1 MVLVEG
7 VVTGKVELFEEVGS
21 QVCLDALRMLDWL
34 LLSCHQ
40 ECGCTNPLVPV
51 NKDAQTR
58 SGDTAP
64 ALTFKP
70 PVQ

>member
-1 MVLVEG
+1 MEG
-7 VVTGKVELFEEVGS
+7 VATGKVELFEEVGS
-21 QVCLDALRMLDWL
+21 QVCLDALSMLDWL

-40 ECGCTNPLVPV
+40 GRGCTDPLVPV
-51 NKDAQTR
+51 NKDVQTR